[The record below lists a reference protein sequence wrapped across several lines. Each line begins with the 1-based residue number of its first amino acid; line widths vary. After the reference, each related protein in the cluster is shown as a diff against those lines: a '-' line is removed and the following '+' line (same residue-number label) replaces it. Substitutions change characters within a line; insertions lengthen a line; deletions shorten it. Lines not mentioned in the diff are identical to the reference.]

1 MLNSFIERTAT
12 LLDLPF
18 GSNAAKT
25 ADAIRRDESDA
36 PYSHEEDRGSFAQWL
51 PYDAWDE
58 ESEVFV
64 NLDSIGF
71 CLEVAPQTGADQQM
85 ASLLQ
90 GLFKGLRKDTCIQI
104 HMFASPH
111 VYDKLKQ
118 FAELRVEDDDADK
131 KFLARGRRARN
142 DNIFRVMARRRVE
155 HLMRGAHQS
164 LADGMH
170 VLVRDFRCV
179 VSVTV
184 PGSIDDKSQ
193 LDYLL
198 SLRESISTSLRSA
211 DFPNRA
217 WNPDDLINW
226 CADLLNPNRLLDNP
240 KPLVYDPG
248 RRLRFQ
254 IIERDTHSDT
264 YYPDRIRLRKP
275 GKPEFDLDVR
285 MFSTTTYP
293 TPFTLAGM
301 STLLGDFFAP
311 TIQYSSPFLLT
322 LGVFVPDNQAV
333 KAEIGTHT
341 IKTDR
346 EAKSDLA
353 QLSSAFSAKRKDL
366 QKVNDAIARGE
377 KMMEIYHQVAVFAPP
392 DKLNEAERCARSV
405 WEARNFGLNIDST
418 QQRQALQG
426 SLPMRLDP
434 EFFKDVRKLQRFST
448 KPSGNVINLS
458 PLVAEW
464 KGTRTPRMLFIGR
477 RGQLMSFDEY
487 DETIGNKNVAIAGA
501 SGSGKSVLLNEMAY
515 SHYAS
520 GSLVWIFDIGRSFE
534 KLCAKVNGQLIRF
547 TPDDKVNIN
556 PFSMINKIEDDM
568 AMLQPVLAKMASP
581 HFRLDPTQYAA
592 IAVGAQAIFKEYGQ
606 QATITPLRDLFKT
619 GNLPNFNVESKGIEE
634 SIKRLAIMLTPY
646 CKGEVYGDLMEG
658 DNTIN
663 FDKRFIV
670 LDTNGLK
677 DKPEIHRV
685 VQMIS
690 VFKVSR
696 SFLTNRNE
704 RKKFIMD
711 EAKKT
716 LSDDGVDDDPVMN
729 QFVGDLYEQARKWGT
744 SATTATQGIDHFYA
758 SRAAE
763 SCLNNSSNI
772 LMLRQSK
779 EAIESTARTGRIV
792 MNENMKRTLMSLR
805 TEEGSFSEVYIHTQE
820 RGSGVGRLV
829 IDPHSLLMYSNR
841 QEDNVPLDNYL
852 AHGMDI
858 DQAIAQLLRDRGV
871 KT

>member
-1 MLNSFIERTAT
+1 MLNAFLSRTAT

-18 GSNAAKT
+18 GPNAAR
-25 ADAIRRDESDA
+25 ADNDLHPDESDS
-36 PYSHEEDRGSFAQWL
+36 PRSHEEDRGSFADWL
-51 PYDAWDE
+51 PYDAWDD
-58 ESEVFV
+58 ESEVFI

-104 HMFASPH
+104 HMFPSPH
-111 VYDKLKQ
+111 ILEQLKQ
-118 FAELRVEDDDADK
+118 FAEIRVEDDDADK
-131 KFLARGRRARN
+131 KLIARGRRARN

-155 HLMRGAHQS
+155 HLLKGAHQS

-184 PGSIDDKSQ
+184 AGSIDDKSQ
-193 LDYLL
+193 LDYLV
-198 SLRESISTSLRSA
+198 SLRESISTSLRIA
-211 DFPNRA
+211 DFPN
-217 WNPDDLINW
+217 WSWTPDDLINW

-240 KPLVYDPG
+240 KPLAYDPG

-264 YYPDRIRLRKP
+264 YYPDRIQLRKP
-275 GKPEFDLDVR
+275 GKPQYDVDVR
-285 MFSTTTYP
+285 MFSASTYP

-353 QLSSAFSAKRKDL
+353 QLSSSFSAKRKDL

-392 DKLNEAERCARSV
+392 DRLNEAERCARSV

-418 QQRQALQG
+418 QQRQALQA
-426 SLPMRLDP
+426 SLPMRLDR

-448 KPSGNVINLS
+448 KPSGNVINLA

-464 KGTRTPRMLFIGR
+464 KGTGTPRMLFVGR

-520 GSLVWIFDIGRSFE
+520 GSLLWIFDKGRSFE
-534 KLCAKVNGQLIRF
+534 KLCAKVKGQLIRF
-547 TPDDKVNIN
+547 TEYDKVNIN
-556 PFSMINKIEDDM
+556 PFSMVNKIEDDM
-568 AMLQPVLAKMASP
+568 AMLQPVLAKMASA
-581 HFRLDPTQYAA
+581 HHRLDSTQYAA
-592 IAVGAQAIFKEYGQ
+592 LAVAAQAVFKQYGNE
-606 QATITPLRDLFKT
+606 AAITPLRDMFKSGT
-619 GNLPNFNVESKGIEE
+619 LPNFDLDSPGIED
-634 SIKRLAIMLTPY
+634 SLKRLAIMLTPY
-646 CKGEVYGDLMEG
+646 CRGEVYGDLMEG
-658 DNTIN
+658 PNTIN

-677 DKPEIHRV
+677 DKPDIHRV

-696 SFLTNRNE
+696 SFLSNRNE

-711 EAKKT
+711 EAKST
-716 LSDDGVDDDPVMN
+716 LSDESDSDDPVMN

-744 SATTATQGIDHFYA
+744 SATTATQGIDHYYA
-758 SRAAE
+758 SKAAE
-763 SCLNNSSNI
+763 SCLNNSSFI

-779 EAIESTARTGRIV
+779 EAIESISRTGRIV

-805 TEEGSFSEVYIHTQE
+805 TEEGAFSEVYLHTQE
-820 RGSGVGRLV
+820 LGSGVGRLV

-841 QEDNVPLDNYL
+841 QEDNVPLDKYQ
-852 AHGMDI
+852 AAGMSI
-858 DQAIAQLLRDRGV
+858 DEAISQLLHDRGV
-871 KT
+871 TT

>member
-1 MLNSFIERTAT
+1 MLNAFLSRTAT

-18 GSNAAKT
+18 GPNAAR
-25 ADAIRRDESDA
+25 ADNDLHPDESDS
-36 PYSHEEDRGSFAQWL
+36 PRSHEEDRGSFADWL
-51 PYDAWDE
+51 PYDAWDD
-58 ESEVFV
+58 ESEVFI

-104 HMFASPH
+104 HMFPSPH
-111 VYDKLKQ
+111 ILEQLKQ
-118 FAELRVEDDDADK
+118 FAEIRVEDDDADK
-131 KFLARGRRARN
+131 KLIARGRRARN
-142 DNIFRVMARRRVE
+142 DNIFRFMARRRVE
-155 HLMRGAHQS
+155 HLLKGAHQS

-184 PGSIDDKSQ
+184 AGSIDDKSQ
-193 LDYLL
+193 LDYLV
-198 SLRESISTSLRSA
+198 SLRESISNSLRSA
-211 DFPNRA
+211 DFPN
-217 WNPDDLINW
+217 WSWTPDDLINW

-240 KPLVYDPG
+240 KPLAYDPG

-264 YYPDRIRLRKP
+264 YYPDRIQLRKP
-275 GKPEFDLDVR
+275 GKPQYDVDVR
-285 MFSTTTYP
+285 MFSASTYP

-353 QLSSAFSAKRKDL
+353 QLSSSFSAKRKDL

-392 DKLNEAERCARSV
+392 DRLNEAERCARSV

-418 QQRQALQG
+418 QQRQALQA
-426 SLPMRLDP
+426 SLPMRLDR

-448 KPSGNVINLS
+448 KPSGNVINLA

-464 KGTRTPRMLFIGR
+464 KGTGTPRMLFVGR

-520 GSLVWIFDIGRSFE
+520 GSLLWIFDKGRSFE
-534 KLCAKVNGQLIRF
+534 KLCAKVKGQLIRF
-547 TPDDKVNIN
+547 TEYDKVNIN
-556 PFSMINKIEDDM
+556 PFSMVNKIEDDM
-568 AMLQPVLAKMASP
+568 AMLQPVLAKMASA
-581 HFRLDPTQYAA
+581 HHRLDSTQYAA
-592 IAVGAQAIFKEYGQ
+592 LAVAAQAVFKQYGNE
-606 QATITPLRDLFKT
+606 AAITPLRDMFKSGT
-619 GNLPNFNVESKGIEE
+619 LPNFDLDSPGIED
-634 SIKRLAIMLTPY
+634 SLKRLAIMLTPY
-646 CKGEVYGDLMEG
+646 CRGEVYGDLMEG
-658 DNTIN
+658 PNTIN

-677 DKPEIHRV
+677 DKPDIHRV

-696 SFLTNRNE
+696 SFLSNRNE

-711 EAKKT
+711 EAKST
-716 LSDDGVDDDPVMN
+716 LSDESDSDDPVMN

-744 SATTATQGIDHFYA
+744 SATTATQGIDHYYA
-758 SRAAE
+758 SKAAE
-763 SCLNNSSNI
+763 SCLNNSSFI

-779 EAIESTARTGRIV
+779 EAIESISRTGRIV

-805 TEEGSFSEVYIHTQE
+805 TEEGAFSEVYLHTQE
-820 RGSGVGRLV
+820 LGSGVGRLV

-841 QEDNVPLDNYL
+841 QEDNVPLDKYQ
-852 AHGMDI
+852 AAGMSI
-858 DQAIAQLLRDRGV
+858 DEAISQLLHDRGV
-871 KT
+871 TT